1 MLNNSLTLSLDA
13 SGKELIEKN
22 AQLFDLSLND
32 MDLHHYVGGTV
43 PPHWH
48 SELELFVLLEGL
60 VTVCV
65 GDQSYELHAGEGFF
79 INTGIIHAVIPKTTA
94 PCPFRSFV
102 FNSTMICGTPESVF
116 YLKYVRPLLEN
127 GSSCLL
133 FHDTEADSLY
143 FKEFDTAYRA
153 CLSENYGY
161 EFQVR
166 NALSNILLFII
177 SRLSASSCP
186 SMSSV
191 QDERLKK
198 MLTWLHQNLD
208 KNISVAE
215 IAQTAN
221 ICPRESQRIFQ
232 QYLHY
237 SPIEYLQRIR
247 IFHAAELLTDS
258 DCPITDIALN
268 CGFSNPS
275 YFSKQFKT
283 IMGSRPREYRAA
295 SHNRIP
301 IS

>member
-1 MLNNSLTLSLDA
+1 MSA
-13 SGKELIEKN
+13 E
-22 AQLFDLSLND
+22 
-32 MDLHHYVGGTV
+32 V
-43 PPHWH
+43 
-48 SELELFVLLEGL
+48 
-60 VTVCV
+60 
-65 GDQSYELHAGEGFF
+65 
-79 INTGIIHAVIPKTTA
+79 
-94 PCPFRSFV
+94 FRR
-102 FNSTMICGTPESVF
+102 TMICGTPESVF

-127 GSSCLL
+127 G
-133 FHDTEADSLY
+133 
-143 FKEFDTAYRA
+143 
-153 CLSENYGY
+153 
-161 EFQVR
+161 
-166 NALSNILLFII
+166 
-177 SRLSASSCP
+177 P

-221 ICPRESQRIFQ
+221 ICPRECQRIFQ

-247 IFHAAELLTDS
+247 VFHAAELLTDS